1 MIKKTISILT
11 VLLIIFATTL
21 IIPVSAAETNLQFSA
36 HSVEVGKKFV
46 VTISF
51 APHTSM
57 LGLKTNVMYNANVL
71 KFETYEFLKGDGVVN
86 ATQAAGTLPVV
97 FSTLSPKSVFSIR
110 LTFTTI
116 ATGESSIAV
125 KDCIYTYQPSP
136 EQQSKEV
143 TFNGQSAKMTVIDK
157 QLPNNANLSSLSL
170 SAGALS
176 PNFTAARTNY
186 TASVPFET
194 DKITLYAKTSD
205 AKAKVAI
212 SSNPANL
219 NVGAN
224 TIKVTV
230 TAQNGSQ
237 KIYTVV
243 VTRRE
248 QGATSEPPVTST
260 PDTPANP
267 FETVIS
273 GKNYEIVTTL
283 PETATL
289 QGFTSTT
296 VEYNGAQVPV
306 LRDKDNVY
314 TVYYLREQGTTE
326 AAPYLYNSELETF
339 EVLKYQ
345 TFNNRLYIFSDFPSD
360 VTMPSDY
367 YSTYS
372 QIGNHSVKVYLSSNT
387 SLSDFA
393 YVYCYA
399 NGDFGLYRYDS
410 KEETIQR
417 YPDIHLVDAPVNTT
431 PKKDNF
437 MTRFASLSTN
447 GKVLLIAMLIAA
459 LCVVILIIF
468 IFVMAFRKL
477 SGPKNFIADDDDFS
491 FDDVTIVGEND
502 IFSNKK

>member
-1 MIKKTISILT
+1 MKKFISILIT
-11 VLLIIFATTL
+11 VLLVCSLFVFHA
-21 IIPVSAAETNLQFSA
+21 SAANNVIISLNPQTVVIGNK
-36 HSVEVGKKFV
+36 VNVTVKF
-46 VTISF
+46 
-51 APHTSM
+51 TSDQPM
-57 LGLKTNVMYNANVL
+57 YAIDFKLGYDQTKLSYASNA
-71 KFETYEFLKGDGVVN
+71 GVVH
-86 ATQAAGTLPVV
+86 TVDVMSGEKTK
-97 FSTLSPKSVFSIR
+97 TY
-110 LTFTTI
+110 TFTFT
-116 ATGESSIAV
+116 SIAV
-125 KDCIYTYQPSP
+125 GTSYIKIYEDKYSPDGKNEISFGGASVNVTIKDV
-136 EQQSKEV
+136 E
-143 TFNGQSAKMTVIDK
+143 
-157 QLPNNANLSSLSL
+157 LPNNANLSSLSL
-170 SAGALS
+170 SAGTLA

-205 AKAKVAI
+205 TKAKVNI
-212 SSNPANL
+212 SSNPTNL

-260 PDTPANP
+260 PDTTPANP

-339 EVLKYQ
+339 EVLKYHI
-345 TFNNRLYIFSDFPSD
+345 FNNRLYIFSDFPSD

-477 SGPKNFIADDDDFS
+477 SGPKNLIADDDDFS

-502 IFSNKK
+502 IISNKK